1 MMTKKLLSIV
11 KGIYERSFPFI
22 FSDKN
27 GIWSSKIPDD
37 LLILSGSFN
46 PLHEGH
52 ITMMK
57 VAEEITLMNPVY
69 EISVL
74 NVDKPALPLEN
85 LIKRLKS
92 FPFDAQIL
100 ITSSPRFNDKS
111 ILFPGSKFLIGYDT
125 AVRLLNSKYY
135 SDFSDFNK
143 GDIVLDALEV
153 INQNNCSFIVAGRID
168 NTNRFKSIGDL
179 KISNFFQHI
188 FSEIPEEKFR
198 LDISSTE
205 IRYYKQ

>member
-1 MMTKKLLSIV
+1 MKNLLSIV
-11 KGIYERSFPFI
+11 EGIYERSFPFI
-22 FSDKN
+22 FRDKN
-27 GIWSSKIPDD
+27 GTWSSKIPDN

-46 PLHEGH
+46 PLHQGH

-57 VAEEITLMNPVY
+57 VAEKITLLNPVY

-85 LIKRLKS
+85 LLKRLKT

-100 ITSSPRFNDKS
+100 ITSSPRFSDKS
-111 ILFPGSKFLIGYDT
+111 ILFPRSKFLIGYDT
-125 AVRLLNSKYY
+125 AVRLLDSKYY
-135 SDFSDFNK
+135 SDFSDFHKRN
-143 GDIVLDALEV
+143 IVLNILDV

-168 NTNRFKSIGDL
+168 NTNRFKSISDL
-179 KISNFFQHI
+179 KIDNSFRNI
-188 FSEIPEEKFR
+188 FSEIPEEIFR

-205 IRYYKQ
+205 IRYHKK

>member
-22 FSDKN
+22 FRDKN

-74 NVDKPALPLEN
+74 NLDKPSLPLEN

-125 AVRLLNSKYY
+125 ALRLLDSKYY
-135 SDFSDFNK
+135 SDFVDINNK
-143 GDIVLDALEV
+143 NIVLNALEV
-153 INQNNCSFIVAGRID
+153 IRENKCSFIVAGRID
-168 NTNRFKSIGDL
+168 KVG
-179 KISNFFQHI
+179 
-188 FSEIPEEKFR
+188 KFR
-198 LDISSTE
+198 SIADLE
-205 IRYYKQ
+205 IDPSYKQLFSPTQFENHLRYFY